1 MPPGTALLVID
12 MQNATIAMAHRA
24 AETVAAI
31 AGLSER
37 ARAAGVPV
45 VTVRQRGED
54 MVPGTEGWRVVSALA
69 PREGEPVVDKTTPDS
84 FLDTDLDATLKAL
97 GVTEV
102 IVTGFATEVCVDTT
116 ARQALSRGYDLVVV
130 ADGHTTSART
140 EADAGDLVPADRSI
154 AQYNAIYRMIGWPGR
169 RIRVR
174 VAADVDFAAPE
185 GARGVM
191 PA

>member
-1 MPPGTALLVID
+1 MPPATALLVID
-12 MQNATIAMAHRA
+12 MQHTTVAMAHRA

-45 VTVRQRGED
+45 VTVRQQDAG
-54 MVPGTEGWRVVSALA
+54 MVPGTEGWRVVPELA

-84 FLDTDLDATLKAL
+84 FLGTDLDAVLKAH

-130 ADGHTTSART
+130 ADGHTTSVRT
-140 EADAGDLVPADRSI
+140 AADTELVPADRSI
-154 AQYNAIYRMIGWPGR
+154 AQYNAVYRMIGWPGR

-174 VAADVDFAAPE
+174 AAADVDFGAPE
-185 GARGVM
+185 GARGVR

>member
-1 MPPGTALLVID
+1 MPPTAALLVID
-12 MQNATIAMAHRA
+12 MQNTTVAMAHRA

-45 VTVRQRGED
+45 VTVRQRGEG
-54 MVPGTEGWRVVSALA
+54 MVPGTEGWQVVPELA

-84 FLDTDLDATLKAL
+84 FLDTGLDETLRAL

-102 IVTGFATEVCVDTT
+102 IGTGFATEVCVDTT

-130 ADGHTTSART
+130 ADGHTTSVRT
-140 EADAGDLVPADRSI
+140 EEDVDLVPADRSI
-154 AQYNAIYRMIGWPGR
+154 AQSNAVYRMIGWPGR

-174 VAADVDFAAPE
+174 AAADVDFAAPE
-185 GARGVM
+185 GAPGVS

>member
-1 MPPGTALLVID
+1 MTHTPALLVID
-12 MQNATIAMAHRA
+12 MQNTTVAMAHRA
-24 AETVAAI
+24 GETVAAI

-45 VTVRQRGED
+45 VTIRQGD
-54 MVPGTEGWRVVSALA
+54 AGMVPGTEGWHVVPELA
-69 PREGEPVVDKTTPDS
+69 PREGETVVDKTAPDS
-84 FLDTDLDATLKAL
+84 FLGTDLGAVLEGL

-130 ADGHTTSART
+130 ADGHTTSLRG
-140 EADAGDLVPADRSI
+140 EADTDLVPADASI
-154 AQYNAIYRMIGWPGR
+154 AQCNAIYRTIGWPGR

-174 VAADVDFAAPE
+174 AAADVDFTAPE
-185 GARGVM
+185 GAGGLT

>member
-1 MPPGTALLVID
+1 MPPTTALLVID
-12 MQNATIAMAHRA
+12 MQNATVAMAHRA
-24 AETVAAI
+24 TETVAAI
-31 AGLSER
+31 AGLGER

-45 VTVRQRGED
+45 VTVRQRDAG
-54 MVPGTEGWRVVSALA
+54 MVPGTEGWRVVPELA

-84 FLDTDLDATLKAL
+84 FLDTGLDAILTAL

-130 ADGHTTSART
+130 ADGHTTSVRT
-140 EADAGDLVPADRSI
+140 EEDIDLVPADRSI

-174 VAADVDFAAPE
+174 AAADVDFGAPE
-185 GARGVM
+185 GARDVR

>member
-1 MPPGTALLVID
+1 MPPTAALLVID
-12 MQNATIAMAHRA
+12 MQNTTVAMAHRA

-45 VTVRQRGED
+45 VTVRQRGEG
-54 MVPGTEGWRVVSALA
+54 MVPGTEGWQVVPELA
-69 PREGEPVVDKTTPDS
+69 PREEEPVVDKTTPDS
-84 FLDTDLDATLKAL
+84 FLDTGLDEILRAL

-130 ADGHTTSART
+130 ADGHTTSVRT
-140 EADAGDLVPADRSI
+140 EEDVDLVPADRSI
-154 AQYNAIYRMIGWPGR
+154 AQSNAVYRMIGWPGR

-174 VAADVDFAAPE
+174 AATDVDFAAPE
-185 GARGVM
+185 GAPGVR

>member
-1 MPPGTALLVID
+1 MPPTAALLVID
-12 MQNATIAMAHRA
+12 MQNTTVAMAHRA

-45 VTVRQRGED
+45 VTVRQRDEG
-54 MVPGTEGWRVVSALA
+54 MVPGTEGWQVVPELA
-69 PREGEPVVDKTTPDS
+69 PREGDPVVDKTTPDS
-84 FLDTDLDATLKAL
+84 FLGTGLDETLRAL

-130 ADGHTTSART
+130 ADGHTTSVRT
-140 EADAGDLVPADRSI
+140 EEDVDLVPADRSI
-154 AQYNAIYRMIGWPGR
+154 AQANAVYRMIGWPGR

-174 VAADVDFAAPE
+174 AAADVDFAAPE
-185 GARGVM
+185 GAPGVR

>member
-1 MPPGTALLVID
+1 MPSTAALLVID
-12 MQNATIAMAHRA
+12 MQNTTVAMAHRA

-45 VTVRQRGED
+45 VTVRQRGEG
-54 MVPGTEGWRVVSALA
+54 MVPGTEGWQVVPALA
-69 PREGEPVVDKTTPDS
+69 PREGETVVDKTTPDS
-84 FLDTDLDATLKAL
+84 FLGTGLDETLRAL

-130 ADGHTTSART
+130 ADGHTTSVRT
-140 EADAGDLVPADRSI
+140 EEDVDLVPADRSI
-154 AQYNAIYRMIGWPGR
+154 AQCNAVYRMIGWPGR

-174 VAADVDFAAPE
+174 AAADVDFSAPE
-185 GARGVM
+185 GAPGVR